1 MIGYLR
7 SQKDFT
13 EKLVFFINNAP
24 GMNGNAMHLTNDP
37 QELLYL
43 LKSIQSNIVAKL
55 TESNYN

>member
-13 EKLVFFINNAP
+13 EKLVFFITNTP

>member
-13 EKLVFFINNAP
+13 QKWVFLITNAP